1 MREFL
6 KTNQKLLICAAAGLV
21 AGLLLG
27 LAIPA
32 GRAAG
37 NGAEELSE
45 VGRIGIVNIVPETKL
60 HFTYQFSGCTHRVER
75 EPDALPYVGQTQE
88 EFQKEFPD
96 AMIDSFS
103 AADVQLSWVRVG
115 ACPEHVML
123 KADDLGQLHIYQAN
137 RETLEIESIQT
148 LSLYAASFDA
158 ETAEELYEGIV
169 FDTAD
174 QVNGYL
180 ESAES

>member
-1 MREFL
+1 
-6 KTNQKLLICAAAGLV
+6 
-21 AGLLLG
+21 
-27 LAIPA
+27 
-32 GRAAG
+32 
-37 NGAEELSE
+37 
-45 VGRIGIVNIVPETKL
+45 
-60 HFTYQFSGCTHRVER
+60 
-75 EPDALPYVGQTQE
+75 
-88 EFQKEFPD
+88 
-96 AMIDSFS
+96 
-103 AADVQLSWVRVG
+103 
-115 ACPEHVML
+115 ML